1 MVFMTILVLALY
13 FYTVFFQT
21 LFSFALLVLN
31 NLNSELKPTDVSQGS
46 VIISAKMNVVNI
58 GGD

>member
-58 GGD
+58 GD